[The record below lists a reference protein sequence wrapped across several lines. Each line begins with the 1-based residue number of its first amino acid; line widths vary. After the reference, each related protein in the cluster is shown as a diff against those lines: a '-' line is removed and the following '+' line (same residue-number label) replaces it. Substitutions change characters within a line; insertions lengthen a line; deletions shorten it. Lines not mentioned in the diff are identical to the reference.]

1 MSISYRVYP
10 HNDLL
15 NLANYHLE
23 ILNDKVENGV
33 KNSIALDCTSVLISL
48 AFSVEAIVNYVGYK
62 CIKEWKE
69 RQPFHKKMEEI
80 CESANISINAE
91 SDLFEVIN
99 QLKIIRDS
107 IAHGK
112 PIEGKTD
119 DNFSEGM
126 NKYLKSPW
134 DEYLNPEFTNLA
146 YESVKEFKN
155 LLFSRYKIKP
165 GTALTSAA
173 GWG

>member
-1 MSISYRVYP
+1 MSITYRIYP

-15 NLANYHLE
+15 NLAHYHLG
-23 ILNDKVENGV
+23 ILNDKVKNGV
-33 KNSIALDCTSVLISL
+33 KDAIALDCTSVLISL

-69 RQPFHKKMEEI
+69 RQPYHKKMDEI
-80 CESANISINAE
+80 CELANIMVDAE
-91 SDLFEVIN
+91 SELFIVLN
-99 QLKIIRDS
+99 QLKVIRDS

-112 PIEGKTD
+112 PIEGKAD
-119 DNFSEGM
+119 DSFSEGV

-134 DEYLNPEFTNLA
+134 AEYLNPEFTNTA
-146 YESVKEFKN
+146 YRQVKEFKN
-155 LLFSRYKIKP
+155 LLFSKCEINP
-165 GTALTSAA
+165 GAALTSAA